1 MSIYLPSSYPM
12 PSIDVL
18 ERECQKLRVT
28 YRQHLAAIEAE
39 FSEEKKQAYLAN
51 LTTPWFGD
59 GDKERDE
66 CLTDEWN
73 RNKADCQ
80 ASSARKL
87 TRLSDAQVKC
97 DVEIAFQAQHCYVH
111 ANTREG
117 WLFGYYKVTRY
128 PTYYSF
134 VLKRRSER
142 DPLWTEKIGN
152 ETKLPISLDMSAVE
166 WTDVTPQKI
175 HSP

>member
-1 MSIYLPSSYPM
+1 MSLYTPSSYPM

-18 ERECQKLRVT
+18 QRECEKLRVI

-39 FSEEKKQAYLAN
+39 FSEEKKQAYLADP
-51 LTTPWFGD
+51 TTICFKYPN
-59 GDKERDE
+59 KTREE
-66 CLTDEWN
+66 CLIDEWN

-80 ASSARKL
+80 ESSARKL
-87 TRLSDAQVKC
+87 NRLTEAQIKR
-97 DVEIAFQAQHCYVH
+97 DVEIAFQAQHSYIH
-111 ANTREG
+111 ADTSEG
-117 WLFGYYKVTRY
+117 TLFGYYKVTRY

-152 ETKLPISLDMSAVE
+152 ETQLPISLDISAVE